1 MELGNPGRA
10 RSGALKIRS
19 SLLAVVACTAWFW
32 AFPAEMILC
41 KRMPWSIWI
50 YELLRVLLWPDPL
63 MPLGVL
69 ACWFSCWQCRTPP
82 SIVMKC
88 SADFCLDH
96 EHCLWSGLRV
106 SPAACLFQLWV
117 AMILEEAFG
126 GVCKLWGGGGSEEG
140 DRKSHSMEELFL
152 APSNSV

>member
-1 MELGNPGRA
+1 M
-10 RSGALKIRS
+10 
-19 SLLAVVACTAWFW
+19 
-32 AFPAEMILC
+32 
-41 KRMPWSIWI
+41 
-50 YELLRVLLWPDPL
+50 
-63 MPLGVL
+63 
-69 ACWFSCWQCRTPP
+69 
-82 SIVMKC
+82 
-88 SADFCLDH
+88 
-96 EHCLWSGLRV
+96 